1 MPHQCLNC
9 GRIIKRGSNE
19 ILKGCKECSGKKFM
33 YVDQPLSAEKRE
45 DLKRKADS
53 VRDEMLRKADPELL
67 EVLKQRGIGNIGDTE
82 VEIDETLG
90 DDWVRVRPSKKGKV
104 EITEGKA
111 ESGVEI
117 VPPDGERR
125 SARDLINQFDME
137 LESKKKGPEPE
148 EVQVKPP
155 RKKGK
160 VKKKK
165 EVREVPRARSRKRT
179 RKEKE
184 AVGVINIVEQGV
196 YEIDVEKLLEDNP
209 IVIQKDGSYLIHL
222 PSIFK
227 EGREKNLKKEL

>member
-9 GRIIKRGSNE
+9 GRIIERGSNE

-67 EVLKQRGIGNIGDTE
+67 QVLKQRGIGNIGDSE
-82 VEIDETLG
+82 VEIDDTLG
-90 DDWVRVRPSKKGKV
+90 EDWVRVRPPKKEEV
-104 EITEGKA
+104 EIKEGR
-111 ESGVEI
+111 SGAGMEI
-117 VPPDGERR
+117 VPPTGDRK

-137 LESKKKGPEPE
+137 LETREKVKEPE
-148 EVQVKPP
+148 KVEPGPSKRKRAV
-155 RKKGK
+155 RKKERK
-160 VKKKK
+160 
-165 EVREVPRARSRKRT
+165 VPRARSRKRT
-179 RKEKE
+179 GKKEE
-184 AVGVINIVEQGV
+184 AVGVINILEQGV
-196 YEIDVEKLLEDNP
+196 YEIDVQSLLEDNP

-227 EGREKNLKKEL
+227 EGREKNIKKEL